1 MSAVGLLSA
10 RAAENMVRGHLPSVL
25 SLVLASLAF
34 CPFDSV
40 HLFASSNMPVA
51 SNKED

>member
-10 RAAENMVRGHLPSVL
+10 RAAEKVRGHLPSVL
-25 SLVLASLAF
+25 SLVLDSLAF

-40 HLFASSNMPVA
+40 HLFGSSNMPVV